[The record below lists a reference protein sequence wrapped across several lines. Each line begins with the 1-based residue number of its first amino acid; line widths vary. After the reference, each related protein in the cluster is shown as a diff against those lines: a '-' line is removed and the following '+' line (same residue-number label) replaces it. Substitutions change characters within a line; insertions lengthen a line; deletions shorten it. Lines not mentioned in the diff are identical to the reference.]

1 MYKINSLEFEELADT
16 LKAYSGNAEEAI
28 NEVLHN
34 YAGNRAQEEIRR
46 LMPVSNRH
54 WKGKAPAAKASK
66 SMRNIPSNLAVK
78 VTTQRKW
85 GYLYFADDGTNTK
98 NHIGNQRFFE
108 RGGEAAMPD
117 IVARCKQK
125 LTENF

>member
-1 MYKINSLEFEELADT
+1 MYKINSFGFEELADT

-34 YAGNRAQEEIRR
+34 YAGDRAQEDIRR

-66 SMRNIPSNLAVK
+66 SMRNIHGNLTEK
-78 VTTQRKW
+78 VTTAKKYQ
-85 GYLYFADDGTNTK
+85 YLYFADDGTNTK
-98 NHIGNQRFFE
+98 RHIGDQRFFE
-108 RGGEAAMPD
+108 RGGEAAIPD
-117 IVARCKQK
+117 IVERCKQK